1 MKLSRTVLAGLMAL
15 AATAFATGA
24 FGSPTPTASEMPR
37 PSPPAALYHC
47 TWTRRFGG
55 GVRWT
60 GDLTMRI
67 HPEGMVNGT
76 YRSTSVQPDPFGQ
89 NVTVTGGRTGNN
101 IRLTFGIR
109 PSVTVRG
116 EYEGVKIV
124 GSATI
129 RSSSFLFVAVP
140 AN

>member
-1 MKLSRTVLAGLMAL
+1 MRISPIVLASFTAL
-15 AATAFATGA
+15 ALIGLGADA

-60 GDLTMRI
+60 GDLTMRV

-89 NVTVTGGRTGNN
+89 NVTVTGGRNGNN
-101 IRLTFGIR
+101 MRLTFGIS

-116 EYEGVKIV
+116 EYEGAKIV

-129 RSSSFLFVAVP
+129 RSSNFLFVAVP